1 MALRQRP
8 GGAIMKVGS
17 LVRLSITRP
26 KWEPSRMGVV
36 IELNG
41 WGLGWGLTEPG
52 FSRVRVYWFNGVV
65 QRLLVGDLEEVVA

>member
-1 MALRQRP
+1 
-8 GGAIMKVGS
+8 MKVGS

-26 KWEPSRMGVV
+26 RWEPSRMGVV
-36 IELNG
+36 VELKG
-41 WGLGWGLTEPG
+41 WRYTGFAEKPG